1 MSTRDK
7 DLQKVQDAF
16 DSLFKFADE
25 QDRNEVEAKA
35 LMARFLSELQPV
47 IEERKLK
54 RKELAELIGTSASYL
69 TQLYRGHKLIN
80 LVTLAKLER
89 VLGVRFSIALEGQS
103 TTTAMDE
110 EVIAEHLDR
119 FYQSRSGEFIK
130 VVRNYSFKASEGTV
144 EPKLPDLPSPL
155 RIAS

>member
-130 VVRNYSFKASEGTV
+130 VVRNYSSMASEGTV